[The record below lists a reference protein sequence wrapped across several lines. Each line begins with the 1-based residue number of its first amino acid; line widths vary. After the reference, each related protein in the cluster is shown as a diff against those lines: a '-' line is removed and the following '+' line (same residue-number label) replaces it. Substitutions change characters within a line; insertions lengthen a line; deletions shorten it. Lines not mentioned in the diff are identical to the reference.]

1 MAAEP
6 NLYWNLR
13 RYRSRNYSKA
23 RDLTQFCLSN
33 DFKPH
38 SQKGGGERF
47 RILIS
52 TCDDLPMSAESQL
65 RQLQMQDDA
74 SLRADVRALGELL
87 GQSLIRQE
95 GKALFDLVE
104 RVRAAVRSGSAEAEL
119 KSVNVEQAEQL
130 VRAFSTYFHLA
141 NVAEQVHRSRVLAK
155 EREESGSW
163 IAQAIGKIEKA
174 RESGYEFTVDDL
186 KNWLDGF
193 SVRPVFTAHPTEA
206 SRRSVLNKLALISDL
221 LETANSKRKESRL
234 SEAIDLLWQTDELRV
249 ERPLVIDEA
258 VNALYYLDDL
268 FRFTIPEVLEEFA
281 NEISK
286 LGVEIPP
293 NAKPLSF
300 GTWIGGDRDG
310 NPNVTPDVTRETI
323 VVQVGHAIRV
333 ITEAMSKLRQSLS
346 VSTRIIE
353 VSDELRESVEKD
365 LANIPE
371 FEPRYRR
378 LNAREPYRLKTTAI
392 VHKLELTRKRH
403 AAGAPHVPGRDY
415 DNTQELLDD
424 LYVMRD
430 SLLRN
435 RGELIAHGELERV
448 IRVVNAFGLIHATM
462 DVREHS
468 QMHHAAISNFG
479 IDSNYPNLSP
489 EQRFDILISEL
500 STSALR
506 APKGLD
512 TQSAKT
518 LDTFKAIHELITQ
531 FGPEVIETYIISMTK
546 SPADVIAAV
555 VLAKEAGLIDIQNNV
570 AKIGFVPL
578 LETVAELRAA
588 DSILDKLLSNP
599 IYRKLISLRDDVQE
613 VMLGYSDSNKDAG
626 IATSQWEIHQA
637 QRRLRDTAMKYGVK
651 LRLFHGRGGSVGRGG
666 GPTYDALI
674 ALPWGSLDGQIK
686 MTEQGEVISD
696 KYSIPMLAREN
707 VELTLAAAL
716 EATVLNRGPR
726 QPKEALTKWND
737 CMETISENAF
747 QRYRGLV
754 THPDLPSYFY
764 ASTPVEQLGDMFLG
778 SRPSRRQGAN
788 DGIEN
793 LRAIPWVFGWTQ
805 SRQIVPGWYGVGSGL
820 KAARESGK
828 ASVLK
833 EMLSDWHFF
842 KTFISNV
849 EMTMAKTD
857 MKMAEHYVK
866 TLVPVELHHFFH
878 DIKAEF
884 ELTSREINELRGND
898 NLLGDQ
904 PLLART
910 LQIRDQY
917 LAPLH
922 MMQVNL
928 LERVRQ
934 AGESSDPSLRRA
946 LLLTINGVAL
956 GLRNTG

>member
-1 MAAEP
+1 
-6 NLYWNLR
+6 
-13 RYRSRNYSKA
+13 
-23 RDLTQFCLSN
+23 
-33 DFKPH
+33 
-38 SQKGGGERF
+38 
-47 RILIS
+47 
-52 TCDDLPMSAESQL
+52 MSAESQL

-74 SLRADVRALGELL
+74 SLRSDVRSLGELL
-87 GQSLIRQE
+87 GQSLVRQE
-95 GKALFDLVE
+95 GRELLDLVE
-104 RVRAAVRSGSAEAEL
+104 KVRAAVRTGQGEAEL
-119 KSVNVEQAEQL
+119 KDVDVEKAVQL

-141 NVAEQVHRSRVLAK
+141 NVAEQLHRSRVLEN
-155 EREESGSW
+155 ERTESGSW
-163 IAQAIGKIEKA
+163 IAQAVDKIEAA
-174 RESGYEFTVDDL
+174 RKSGLEIKLDDL
-186 KNWLDGF
+186 NKWLSDF

-206 SRRSVLNKLALISDL
+206 SRRSVLSKLAQISDL
-221 LETANSKRKESRL
+221 LEMPASRVRDARL

-268 FRFTIPEVLEEFA
+268 FRLTVPEVLDEFA
-281 NEISK
+281 IEVAR
-286 LGVEIPP
+286 LGVTISPT
-293 NAKPLSF
+293 AKPLSF

-333 ITEAMSKLRQSLS
+333 ISEAMSKLRQSLS
-346 VSTRIIE
+346 VSTRIIK
-353 VSDELRESVEKD
+353 VSEELQASVERD

-371 FEPRYRR
+371 FEARYRR

-392 VHKLELTRKRH
+392 VHRLELTRKRH
-403 AAGAPHVPGRDY
+403 AAGTPHVPGRDY
-415 DNTQELLDD
+415 QNTEELLDD
-424 LYVMRD
+424 LNIMRD
-430 SLLRN
+430 SLLAN
-435 RGELIAHGELERV
+435 HGELIATGQLERI
-448 IRVVNAFGLIHATM
+448 IRTVSAFGLIHATM

-468 QMHHAAISNFG
+468 QIHHAALANFG
-479 IDSNYPNLSP
+479 IAPNYAEQSPDSI
-489 EQRFDILISEL
+489 FDTLIAELEKSEL
-500 STSALR
+500 R
-506 APKGLD
+506 NPKDLD
-512 TQSAKT
+512 SQSAKT
-518 LDTFKAIHELITQ
+518 LDTFRAINELIAQ

-546 SPADVIAAV
+546 QPADVLAAV
-555 VLAKEAGLIDIQNNV
+555 VLAKEAGLIDINSGV
-570 AKIGFVPL
+570 AKIGFAPL
-578 LETVAELRAA
+578 LETVAELRSA
-588 DSILDKLLSNP
+588 DTILEKLLSNP
-599 IYRKLISLRDDVQE
+599 VYRKLVTLRGDEQE

-637 QRRLRDTAMKYGVK
+637 QRRLRDVAMKYGVK
-651 LRLFHGRGGSVGRGG
+651 LRLFHGRGG

-696 KYSIPMLAREN
+696 KYSIPALAREN

-726 QPKEALTKWND
+726 QASENLKQWNE
-737 CMETISENAF
+737 CMELLSENSF
-747 QRYRGLV
+747 QRYRNLV
-754 THPDLPSYFY
+754 SHQDLPAYFY
-764 ASTPVEQLGDMFLG
+764 ASTPTEQLGDMFLG

-820 KAARESGK
+820 KAAREAGK
-828 ASVLK
+828 SEVLK
-833 EMLSDWHFF
+833 QMLNEWHFF

-857 MKMAEHYVK
+857 LKMAANYVQA
-866 TLVPVELHHFFH
+866 LVPSNLHHFFD
-878 DIKAEF
+878 DIKSEF
-884 ELTSREINELRGND
+884 ELTSKEINGLRGND

-922 MMQVNL
+922 IMQVNL

-934 AGESSDPSLRRA
+934 SGENADPLLRRA